1 MLNNIVEPGVA
12 LAPQFIEIL
21 QVLDEYAYRSTSIYV
36 ENLIIG
42 LG

>member
-1 MLNNIVEPGVA
+1 MLNNIVEPGVT

-21 QVLDEYAYRSTSIYV
+21 QILEEYASQSTSIYV

-42 LG
+42 